1 MRVHRS
7 MKASIKKWE
16 DRCFQGD
23 MHGVHYA
30 VSIFIATALLWIV
43 VHHLAKANP
52 IWAISSMVA
61 TSDPLMKQALMFF
74 RARLINTL
82 VGCAIGLAFIA
93 IGGSHLI
100 MLPLAMAVSVLLSS
114 YVVRIA
120 TMWRQ
125 GPITAAFVI
134 AAGLQ
139 HHERVEGLRAGLG
152 RVSEVLFGCVIGL
165 AVSYSLSKVWP
176 LPEKADQTPAKG
188 NVQPAAAGVS
198 SSHSG

>member
-1 MRVHRS
+1 
-7 MKASIKKWE
+7 
-16 DRCFQGD
+16 
-23 MHGVHYA
+23 
-30 VSIFIATALLWIV
+30 LWIG

-61 TSDPLMKQALMFF
+61 TSDPQMKLALMFF

-82 VGCAIGLAFIA
+82 VGCAVGLAFIA

-100 MLPLAMAVSVLLSS
+100 TLPTAMAVTVLLSS

-139 HHERVEGLRAGLG
+139 HHDRIDGLRAGLG
-152 RVSEVLFGCVIGL
+152 RVSEVLFGCLIGL
-165 AVSYSLSKVWP
+165 VVSWGLSKIWP
-176 LPEKADQTPAKG
+176 LPEKAADAPKTP
-188 NVQPAAAGVS
+188 VQPAAAGAGP
-198 SSHSG
+198 SH